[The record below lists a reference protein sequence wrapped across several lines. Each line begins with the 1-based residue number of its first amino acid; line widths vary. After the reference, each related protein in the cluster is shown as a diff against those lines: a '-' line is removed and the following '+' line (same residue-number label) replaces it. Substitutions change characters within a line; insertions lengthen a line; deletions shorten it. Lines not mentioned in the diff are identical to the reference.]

1 MNETK
6 TRFFLFPHSVLSES
20 AARCLA
26 TVWSP
31 LDCLR
36 IVEPATLP
44 EWAQVH
50 CIQHVLERDDGFWE
64 RVRVV
69 LQGYRRMGT
78 EFGED
83 GLMAALSREWSLGG
97 SPESRAHIQ
106 QMLKGMAAPPADP
119 QEWLFTEACVFLEL
133 GRELDQRELELAGS
147 LQNVSRL
154 EDQLLEALGA
164 DEEDAG
170 ELQRALETTNPPLS
184 PEWGHF
190 TYLLRLR
197 IGFWFRLFSQLAFQ
211 GDRVVLTALNRE
223 VVDEVLDPFQ
233 TERERRGETWER
245 GEWDFLELPRLDLLD
260 PKDFEQFR
268 LAFQDTG
275 AREHLARTLE
285 DFLREGAEEKSEA
298 LDRAAEA
305 FEEAVGATLGKTGF
319 SEKGGGVRMVLTRP
333 PDVTLED
340 VWRRFD
346 RQGAETLGIADA
358 LKMPAVFLHLEP
370 GGDS

>member
-6 TRFFLFPHSVLSES
+6 TRFFLFPHSVLSEP

-26 TVWSP
+26 TAWSP

-44 EWAQVH
+44 EWAQTY
-50 CIQHVLERDDGFWE
+50 CIQHVLDRDEGFWE

-106 QMLKGMAAPPADP
+106 TLLKGMGVPAPDP
-119 QEWLFTEACVFLEL
+119 SEWLLAEACVFLEL
-133 GRELDQRELELAGS
+133 GRELDQRELELAGN
-147 LQNVSRL
+147 LQKVSRL

-197 IGFWFRLFSQLAFQ
+197 IGFWFRLFSRLAFQ
-211 GDRVVLTALNRE
+211 GDRVLLTAINRE

-245 GEWDFLELPRLDLLD
+245 GEWSLLELPRLDLLGSE
-260 PKDFEQFR
+260 DFEQFR

-275 AREHLARTLE
+275 AREHLAQVLGA
-285 DFLREGAEEKSEA
+285 FLREGTEENREA
-298 LDRAAEA
+298 LARAAEA
-305 FEEAVGATLGKTGF
+305 FEEAVGATLERAGF
-319 SEKGGGVRMVLTRP
+319 SDRRGGVRMVLTVP
-333 PDVTLED
+333 SNVMLDD

-346 RQGAETLGIADA
+346 RQGAEALGTADS
-358 LKMPAVFLHLEP
+358 LRMPAVFLHLEP
-370 GGDS
+370 GDDS